1 LNGLSQKHQSI
12 VGNNDLPE
20 GFLLVNNFLGEN
32 LFSEIKKNIEGV
44 HFAWYF
50 FSDTIYGL
58 ENQNDSSKLGF
69 RHAIVLDNR
78 PNTPHYE
85 LYATVPMKVADA
97 VGGKLHSTQT
107 FHANLTLNHGANEEA
122 ANWKLRWMHID
133 GFMELETEHLKR
145 YTAIIYVDDSDGN
158 TVFFDNETKEVIYE
172 QTPKQNTALIF
183 PTDNLHAGDLPRI
196 CNQRRVL
203 NVNILVDIR

>member
-1 LNGLSQKHQSI
+1 VS
-12 VGNNDLPE
+12 NNNLPE
-20 GFLLVNNFLGEN
+20 GFILVDDFLGKNHFLEV
-32 LFSEIKKNIEGV
+32 KKNVEGV

-69 RHAIVLDNR
+69 RHAIVLNDR

-85 LYATVPMKVADA
+85 LYATVPMMVADA
-97 VGGKLHSTQT
+97 VGGKLHSVQT

-122 ANWKLRWMHID
+122 ANWKIRWMHHD
-133 GFMELETEHLKR
+133 GFLELETENLKR
-145 YTAIIYVDDSDGN
+145 YTAVIYIDDSDGN

-172 QTPKQNTALIF
+172 QSPKQNTALIF

-203 NVNILVDIR
+203 NVNILVDMG